1 METADITL
9 PDEKPK
15 HLSQKQWA
23 VIKLVVGLGI
33 VGLVLAFSP
42 VSIADFF
49 GILLV
54 PILVFSG
61 LVLGTTLMG
70 QGLMAQL
77 RDAAFWGGVQTTLKD
92 ARAAAAKRVDALKA
106 DEEKTSQ

>member
-1 METADITL
+1 MENIIL
-9 PDEKPK
+9 PEEKPK
-15 HLSQKQWA
+15 HLTPKQWA
-23 VIKLVVGLGI
+23 VIRLIVGLGI

-42 VSIADFF
+42 ISIADFF
-49 GILLV
+49 GVLLI

-77 RDAAFWGGVQTTLKD
+77 KDAAFWGGVQQGLKE
-92 ARAAAAKRVDALKA
+92 AREKAKSRVEALKA